1 MEPAG
6 GVAAGDSAK
15 GGGREG
21 AAAPGADI
29 LVITDDAAQR
39 ESVQSVLA
47 SRGMT
52 ARLADSAAAGLRSA
66 QARVPDLI
74 LVDTGLPGLAGFEAC
89 VRLKADPATAAVPV
103 IFVGAMG
110 DAAQVVRGF
119 ASGAADV
126 VGWPFEPEVL
136 LARVATHLT
145 LSRSQA
151 ELAREAF
158 ERQRAEQAAA
168 EANQAKSDFL
178 ANMSHEIRT
187 PMTAILGM
195 SHLVLQ
201 SGLNAKQHK
210 YVEKVQRSAES
221 LLAILND
228 ILDFSKIEAGQ
239 LDVQRVPLRLGDIMA
254 NLSNLVGLAAEE
266 KGLELLFVQPLD
278 LPQALIGDPLRLSQV
293 LVNLGNNAVKFT
305 DRGEIVVSVE
315 LVDQR
320 GSMVTLRFS
329 VRDTGDGMSRDHQE
343 RLFRPF
349 SQGDASTSRRYGGT
363 GLGLAIG
370 HHLVKLMGGTIAV
383 ESQLGVGSNFH
394 FTVQLGLQEGDSTTQ
409 PVPLAAD
416 ARVLVV
422 DDNATARRVLM
433 DMTASLGLR
442 PVEAR
447 DGWEALRAVALATQ
461 AGEPFDLVLMDWKM
475 PGMDGVECAA
485 HLMRDYA
492 NPPTVMMITAFG
504 RDEAMRRLLDEQVT
518 VRAVLTKPVT
528 PSTLHDAFLVAL
540 GQSPRLDSRQALREE
555 SMQSHQAR
563 LRGARMLLVEDNAI
577 NQELALELLSSAGI
591 IVTVA
596 DNGQQALDILAQ
608 QNFDG
613 VLMDCQMP
621 VLDGYEATRLLRR
634 NPKWRDLPVIAMTAN
649 AMAGDREK
657 VLAAGMNDHIAKP
670 IDVEMMFHII
680 ARWVRPAPPPGQAPS
695 TSADAAGIDDPLAR
709 LPGIDV
715 KVGRAST
722 MGNDKLYRRLLGM
735 FHDGQHDFG
744 AQFTGARDRGDAATA
759 MRLAHNLR
767 AVAASLG
774 ALAVQKAA
782 GDLEHACA
790 DKLPDAQITLLL
802 ETVLIALGPVIEGL
816 ARLKAA

>member
-1 MEPAG
+1 MKDAKSEARDDARDDPAG
-6 GVAAGDSAK
+6 SMSA
-15 GGGREG
+15 EV
-21 AAAPGADI
+21 
-29 LVITDDAAQR
+29 LVIEDDAGRR
-39 ESVQSVLA
+39 ESMRSVLA
-47 SRGMT
+47 SKGM
-52 ARLADSAAAGLRSA
+52 AVRLEGDAAAGLQSA
-66 QARVPDLI
+66 QSAVPDLI
-74 LVDTGLPGLAGFEAC
+74 LLGAGLPGLGGFEAC
-89 VRLKADPATAAVPV
+89 ARLKADPVTAAVPV
-103 IFVGAMG
+103 IFVGTTG
-110 DAAQVVRGF
+110 NAAQIVRAF

-145 LSRSQA
+145 LARSQA
-151 ELAREAF
+151 ELAREAS
-158 ERQRAEQAAA
+158 ERQRAEQVAE

-201 SGLNAKQHK
+201 SGLNAKQHN

-221 LLAILND
+221 LLATLND
-228 ILDFSKIEAGQ
+228 ILDFSKIEAGK
-239 LDVQRVPLRLGDIMA
+239 LDVEHVPLRLGDIMA
-254 NLSNLVGLAAEE
+254 NLSNLVGLSAEE
-266 KGLELLFVQPLD
+266 KGLELLFVQPPD
-278 LPQALIGDPLRLSQV
+278 LPNALIGDPLRLGQV

-315 LVDQR
+315 LVEQR
-320 GSMVTLRFS
+320 GSTVRLRFS
-329 VRDTGDGMSRDHQE
+329 VRDTGEGMSREHQE

-363 GLGLAIG
+363 GLGLAIS
-370 HHLVKLMGGTIAV
+370 HHLVHLMGGTIAV
-383 ESQLGVGSNFH
+383 ESQPGMGSNFH
-394 FTVQLGLQEGDSTTQ
+394 FTVELGLQERDVITE

-422 DDNATARRVLM
+422 DDNATARRVLV
-433 DMTASLGLR
+433 DMTNSLGLR
-442 PVEAR
+442 AVEAR

-461 AGEPFDLVLMDWKM
+461 AGEAFDLVLMDWKM

-485 HLMRDYA
+485 HLVRDYA

-504 RDEAMRRLLDEQVT
+504 RDEAMRSLHAAQVT

-528 PSTLHDAFLVAL
+528 PSTLHDAFLIAL
-540 GQSPRLDSRQALREE
+540 GQSPRLDSRQALRDE
-555 SMQSHQAR
+555 SLQSHQAR

-596 DNGQQALDILAQ
+596 DNGQQALDILAR

-621 VLDGYEATRLLRR
+621 VLDGYEATRILRR
-634 NPKWRDLPVIAMTAN
+634 NTKWRDLPVIAMTAN

-670 IDVEMMFHII
+670 IDVEKMFQII
-680 ARWVRPAPPPGQAPS
+680 DRWVRPTPPPGLAAS
-695 TSADAAGIDDPLAR
+695 GSATAGIDDPLAR

-744 AQFTGARDRGDAATA
+744 AQFRGAQSRGDGATA

-767 AVAASLG
+767 AVSASLG
-774 ALAVQKAA
+774 AVAVQKVA
-782 GDLEHACA
+782 GELEHACA
-790 DKLPDAQITLLL
+790 DNLPDSEIATRLQF
-802 ETVLIALGPVIEGL
+802 VLGALDPVIAGL
-816 ARLKAA
+816 AGLNSGA